1 MTEEKSFI
9 DQLIEDAEKRDK
21 KLEQSHLD
29 LILMEIGK
37 LDESIEKNFDTAA
50 QEREIIK
57 NWALER
63 NTMLQSRIEWLSK
76 KLESYL
82 KAESIK
88 TLDLP
93 NGIIRLRKQAEK
105 VMVVNEEKFFKKAT
119 SALLNI
125 IPESAKP
132 DLLKIKAWIKRT
144 GRVPEGVEVITSQEE
159 KFSYTIKKENI
170 QNGKEKVRS
179 TDQLPDDSV
188 FAV

>member
-29 LILMEIGK
+29 LILMEIRN
-37 LDESIEKNFDTAA
+37 LEESIEKNFDAA
-50 QEREIIK
+50 SQEREIIK

-63 NTMLQSRIEWLSK
+63 NTMLQSRIEWLSR
-76 KLESYL
+76 KLELYL
-82 KAESIK
+82 KEENLK

-93 NGIIRLRKQAEK
+93 NGTIRMRKQPEK
-105 VMVVNEEKFFKKAT
+105 VIVVDEEKFYKRAT

-132 DLLKIKAWIKRT
+132 DLLKIRSWIKKT
-144 GRVPEGVEVITSQEE
+144 GRIPDGVEVTTGEE
-159 KFSYTIKKENI
+159 KFSYTIKKENGN
-170 QNGKEKVRS
+170 NGKGKARS
-179 TDQLPDDSV
+179 TDQLPDQSLITV
-188 FAV
+188 

>member
-9 DQLIEDAEKRDK
+9 DQLIEDAERRDK

-29 LILMEIGK
+29 LILIEIRK
-37 LDESIEKNFDTAA
+37 LEEQIEKNFDTAA

-63 NTMLQSRIEWLSK
+63 NSMLSSRIEWLSR
-76 KLESYL
+76 KLELYL
-82 KAESIK
+82 REEELK

-93 NGIIRLRKQAEK
+93 NGTIRIRKQPEK
-105 VMVVNEEKFFKKAT
+105 VIVVSEEQFFKRAT

-125 IPESAKP
+125 IPETAKP

-144 GRVPEGVEVITSQEE
+144 GRVPDGVEVINGEE
-159 KFSYTIKKENI
+159 KFSYIIKKENGN
-170 QNGKEKVRS
+170 NGKEKVRS
-179 TDQLPDDSV
+179 TDQFPDKS
-188 FAV
+188 AVVV

>member
-9 DQLIEDAEKRDK
+9 DQLIEDAENRDK

-29 LILMEIGK
+29 LILMEIRK
-37 LDESIEKNFDTAA
+37 LEGSIEKNFDTAA

-63 NTMLQSRIEWLSK
+63 NTMLQSRIEWLGK

-82 KAESIK
+82 KAENLK

-105 VMVVNEEKFFKKAT
+105 VMVVDEEKFFRKAT

-144 GRVPEGVEVITSQEE
+144 GRVPEGVEVVNSQEE
-159 KFSYTIKKENI
+159 KFSYTIKKENRK
-170 QNGKEKVRS
+170 NGKEKTGS
-179 TDQLPDDSV
+179 PDQLPDDSV
-188 FAV
+188 FAF